1 MIDVTAFVGWGT
13 ELWGALAHVLAAGW
27 F

>member
-13 ELWGALAHVLAAGW
+13 ELWGALARVLASGW
-27 F
+27 I